1 MTVRVKFCGLTR
13 PCDIEAANEL
23 VPDYAGFVFWR
34 GSRRYVSPGN
44 AEALRNI
51 LRPGIVSVGVF
62 VDESPG
68 IIADISGRNI
78 ISIIQL
84 HGHEDA
90 EYISHIKALTGRP
103 VIKAFR
109 IRSADD
115 VKAAENCPADYVMAD
130 SGMGTGKVF
139 DWSFLAG
146 ITRPFFLAGGL
157 DAGNVRQAVSQLNPF
172 AVDVS
177 SGIETDGVKDKAK
190 MSEFIAALREEN
202 HNDE

>member
-1 MTVRVKFCGLTR
+1 MVRVKFCGLTR

-44 AEALRNI
+44 AEALRKI
-51 LRPGIVSVGVF
+51 LRPEIVSVGVF

-115 VKAAENCPADYVMAD
+115 VKAAEICPADYVMAD

-139 DWSFLAG
+139 DWSLLRG

-157 DAGNVRQAVSQLNPF
+157 DAGNVSQAVSLLKPF

-177 SGIETDGVKDKAK
+177 SGIETDGVKDKVK